1 MGGIKKE
8 YRFLDGKPILAMA
21 VLPFLDFS
29 IDPIILTVPP
39 KEETKVR
46 KLLADFLDV
55 SRLLFVEG
63 GLKRQ
68 DSVRIAL
75 EALDS
80 RNPDYVLIHDGARP
94 WVDSGI
100 IHRVLE
106 GVENYGACI
115 PVVSAQ
121 DAMKE
126 VGKNAVVER
135 HIPRGGIYCAQTPQG
150 FSFCALLNAHRAA
163 KDRNANFSDDGEVF
177 AEFAGPVHTVPGDP
191 ANRKITYPHDMSTP
205 GEIR

>member
-8 YRFLDGKPILAMA
+8 YRFLGGKPILAMA

-29 IDPIILTVPP
+29 LDPIVLTVPP
-39 KEETKVR
+39 QEETKVR
-46 KLLADFLDV
+46 KLLVDFLDI

-63 GLKRQ
+63 GMKRQ
-68 DSVRIAL
+68 DSVCNAL
-75 EALDS
+75 EALEN

-100 IHRVLE
+100 IRRVLE
-106 GVENYGACI
+106 GVEKYGACI
-115 PVVSAQ
+115 PVISAQ

-135 HIPRGGIYCAQTPQG
+135 HIPRGGVYCAQTPQG
-150 FSFCALLNAHRAA
+150 FPFTALLNAHREA
-163 KDRNANFSDDGEVF
+163 KVRDAGFSDDGEVF
-177 AEFAGPVHTVPGDP
+177 AEFIGPVHTVPGDP
-191 ANRKITYPHDMSTP
+191 TNRKITYPHDMSTS
-205 GEIR
+205 GGN